1 MRIGHEGLG
10 DQTQV
15 VRLGGR
21 LVILEGDI
29 PTVECRQEKEGGG
42 GLGILSFLRPSTLP
56 ESLYSLT
63 RGLGL
68 APAEPGSAQGSF

>member
-1 MRIGHEGLG
+1 MAPEGLG

-29 PTVECRQEKEGGG
+29 PTVECQQERERGGD
-42 GLGILSFLRPSTLP
+42 LGILSFLRP
-56 ESLYSLT
+56 ESFYSLT
-63 RGLGL
+63 WGLGL